1 MQNKHVSTDSNW
13 PNQVIII
20 GGFLMA
26 VLWLLFTKLHGP
38 TSFNRDGHW
47 LGGDPLFW
55 GMMMSAPASILI
67 SLGLVGHY
75 RLLAGDA
82 SRMAR
87 IGFVLVMIG
96 LVIPA
101 LVDFATVALG
111 PPLLLPLLAIGL
123 LMLSFARREPGDLP
137 RTSQRI
143 LLLLGVLPAIAVL
156 SFFIPT
162 EVLDQYNGYRIYGIL
177 ANFIFGA
184 GWVVFGVSL
193 KRMKPAE

>member
-1 MQNKHVSTDSNW
+1 MQKKNILSVSNW
-13 PNQVIII
+13 PNLVIII
-20 GGFLMA
+20 GGLLMA

-75 RLLAGDA
+75 RLLAGDVN
-82 SRMAR
+82 RMAR
-87 IGFVLVMIG
+87 IGFVLTIIG

-101 LVDFATVALG
+101 LVDFATISLG

-123 LMLSFARREPGDLP
+123 IMLGSAHREPGNL
-137 RTSQRI
+137 SQIGQRI
-143 LLLLGVLPAIAVL
+143 LLFLGILLAVAFL

-162 EVLDQYNGYRIYGIL
+162 DVLDQYNGYRIYGIL
-177 ANFIFGA
+177 VNFLFGV
-184 GWVVFGVSL
+184 GWVVFGASH
-193 KRMKPAE
+193 KNETI

>member
-1 MQNKHVSTDSNW
+1 
-13 PNQVIII
+13 
-20 GGFLMA
+20 MA

-38 TSFNRDGHW
+38 TSFNQDGHW

-75 RLLAGDA
+75 RLLAGDV

-87 IGFVLVMIG
+87 IGFVLVIIG

-101 LVDFATVALG
+101 LVDFATVSLG
-111 PPLLLPLLAIGL
+111 PPLFLPLLAIGL
-123 LMLSFARREPGDLP
+123 VMLGSVRREPGNLSQ
-137 RTSQRI
+137 TSQRM
-143 LLLLGVLPAIAVL
+143 LLFLGMLLVIAML

-162 EVLDQYNGYRIYGIL
+162 DALDQYNGYRIYGIL
-177 ANFIFGA
+177 VNFLFGM
-184 GWVVFGVSL
+184 GWVVFGASRQMVKSD
-193 KRMKPAE
+193 

>member
-1 MQNKHVSTDSNW
+1 MQKKNVSSVSNW
-13 PNQVIII
+13 PNLVIIM
-20 GGFLMA
+20 GGLLMA

-75 RLLAGDA
+75 RLLAGDV
-82 SRMAR
+82 SHKAR
-87 IGFVLVMIG
+87 IGFMLVMIG
-96 LVIPA
+96 LVVPA
-101 LVDFATVALG
+101 LVDFVTVALG

-123 LMLSFARREPGDLP
+123 LMLGLARREPGNLP
-137 RTSQRI
+137 QTCQQI
-143 LLLLGVLPAIAVL
+143 LLLLGVLLAVAAL

-162 EVLDQYNGYRIYGIL
+162 DVLDQYNGYRIYGIL
-177 ANFIFGA
+177 VNFIFG
-184 GWVVFGVSL
+184 GSWVVFGVSL
-193 KRMKPAE
+193 AKINPAE